1 MSQKLFPEYLGVS
14 SQGAAV
20 VDLQMFLLGMLV
32 VTHNKLAKE
41 LKPDGDYGD
50 VTRRA
55 VWWLQGRLNRM
66 RKQHSDTS
74 WPVLEEDGK
83 AFDEG
88 LWKSVAVLRGH
99 AGQVPGQQHAPG
111 LAGTKRRRA
120 RDTARRGGGDARAGG
135 DGAGRLNAPTMR
147 KRGLKLASR
156 S

>member
-74 WPVLEEDGK
+74 WPVLEEDGNFGP
-83 AFDEG
+83 AARA
-88 LWKSVAVLRGH
+88 AVLSAFGFNFD
-99 AGQVPGQQHAPG
+99 AVPFYEDT
-111 LAGTKRRRA
+111 LAKFPDSSMLLVWPVPSDGELETPPDVVEVTPEQA
-120 RDTARRGGGDARAGG
+120 AMAQGG
-135 DGAGRLNAPTMR
+135 
-147 KRGLKLASR
+147 
-156 S
+156 

>member
-1 MSQKLFPEYLGVS
+1 MAA
-14 SQGAAV
+14 GAPQPDAEAT
-20 VDLQMFLLGMLV
+20 QR
-32 VTHNKLAKE
+32 HELAGAGGGRQ
-41 LKPDGDYGD
+41 LRTGHARG
-50 VTRRA
+50 RA
-55 VWWLQGRLNRM
+55 VRVRLQLRR
-66 RKQHSDTS
+66 R
-74 WPVLEEDGK
+74 
-83 AFDEG
+83 
-88 LWKSVAVLRGH
+88 AVLRGH